1 MPEKEL
7 FGGLSEQSVAKAE
20 PGSGKPR
27 MREPERRQV
36 ELRPV
41 DLDSLLAADHPARV
55 IWRYVE
61 RLDLKVL
68 EDAIGAREHTPGQ
81 APASPRL
88 LLALWLYA
96 TSQGVGS
103 ARALE
108 RLCASHDAYRWL
120 CGGVSVN
127 YHGLADFRSGHGE
140 LLDRLLTHNI
150 AALMADDV
158 IELAEVV
165 QDGVRVRAG
174 AGASSFRRR
183 QSLHKHLKKARRLVE
198 YLKREVDEDPDA
210 SNRRIKAAHER
221 AAREREQR
229 VAAALDKLAE
239 IEAERER
246 RGKTN
251 KKQVAEQKEPR
262 ASTTD
267 PQARVMKMAD
277 GGFRPAYNCQI
288 GTVAEGQIVVDVA
301 IDTTGSD
308 RGLLRPMLE
317 RLKERYQQPP
327 RRHLVDGGF
336 HKNDDTEWAFEQGV
350 FDPRTDHPEQAQER
364 SLCAAAQGRSRRCR
378 LAPAHAKPARQG
390 RLQTTSDGRVHQRPL
405 PAVGPAPVHRARRS
419 QGQNGPALVRPRQQH
434 HRRASPQDS
443 QGMTRPLRGLHG
455 YGHQPRPRRQA
466 SGAPSRANSTP
477 RACPIRSQ
485 ALRVR

>member
-1 MPEKEL
+1 MPEKDL
-7 FGGLSEQSVAKAE
+7 FDGLPEQSVTKAS

-41 DLDSLLAADHPARV
+41 DLDSLLAADHAARV
-55 IWRYVE
+55 IWHYVE

-108 RLCASHDAYRWL
+108 RLCESHDAYRWL

-150 AALMADDV
+150 AALMADNV

-198 YLKREVDEDPDA
+198 YLKRETDEDPDA
-210 SNRRIKAAHER
+210 SNRRIKAAQER

-251 KKQVAEQKEPR
+251 KKQVAKQKEPR

-277 GGFRPAYNCQI
+277 GGFRPAYNCQL

-301 IDTTGSD
+301 VDTTGSD

-317 RLKERYQQPP
+317 RLRQRYESLP
-327 RRHLVDGGF
+327 RRYLVDGGF
-336 HKNDDTEWAFEQGV
+336 HKNDDTEWAAGEGV
-350 FDPRTDHPEQAQER
+350 LVYGPTTRNKHKSDPYAPRPKDNPGVAAWRRRMR
-364 SLCAAAQGRSRRCR
+364 SPHGKSVY
-378 LAPAHAKPARQG
+378 K
-390 RLQTTSDGRVHQRPL
+390 
-405 PAVGPAPVHRARRS
+405 
-419 QGQNGPALVRPRQQH
+419 
-434 HRRASPQDS
+434 RRAPGECINARFRQW
-443 QGMTRPLRGLHG
+443 GLRQFAVRGVHKVKAVLLWFALANNIIA
-455 YGHQPRPRRQA
+455 GHRLKA
-466 SGAPSRANSTP
+466 AN
-477 RACPIRSQ
+477 A
-485 ALRVR
+485 

>member
-1 MPEKEL
+1 MPEKDL
-7 FGGLSEQSVAKAE
+7 FDGLPEQSVAKAE

-41 DLDSLLAADHPARV
+41 DLDSLLVADHPARV

-68 EDAIGAREHTPGQ
+68 EDAIGVREHTPGQ

-88 LLALWLYA
+88 LLTLWLYA

-103 ARALE
+103 ARVLE
-108 RLCASHDAYRWL
+108 RLCASHDGYWWL

-150 AALMADDV
+150 AALMEDKL
-158 IELAEVV
+158 IEFAEVV
-165 QDGVRVRAG
+165 QDGVWVRAG
-174 AGASSFRRR
+174 AGASAFRRR

-198 YLKREVDEDPDA
+198 YLKREIDEDPDA
-210 SNRRIKAAHER
+210 SNRRIKAAQAR
-221 AAREREQR
+221 AARERAEH
-229 VAAALDKLAE
+229 VPAVLDKLAE
-239 IEAERER
+239 IEAEPER

-251 KKQVAEQKEPR
+251 KKQVAGQKEPR

-267 PQARVMKMAD
+267 PEARVMKMAD
-277 GGFRPAYNCQI
+277 GGFRPTCNCQI
-288 GTVAEGQIVVDVA
+288 GTVAEGQLVVDVA

-317 RLKERYQQPP
+317 RLKERYQRQL

-336 HKNDDTEWAFEQGV
+336 HKNEDTEEAFEQGV
-350 FDPRTDHPEQAQER
+350 LIYGPTTRNKHKSDPYAPRPKDGPGVAAWRRRMR
-364 SLCAAAQGRSRRCR
+364 SPHDKGVYKRR
-378 LAPAHAKPARQG
+378 AMG
-390 RLQTTSDGRVHQRPL
+390 DGRVHQSPL
-405 PAVGPAPVHRARRS
+405 PAMGPATVHRARRA
-419 QGQNGPALVRPRQQH
+419 QGQNHPALVRPRHQH
-434 HRRASPQDS
+434 HR
-443 QGMTRPLRGLHG
+443 
-455 YGHQPRPRRQA
+455 GHRLKTA
-466 SGAPSRANSTP
+466 KA
-477 RACPIRSQ
+477 
-485 ALRVR
+485 